1 MELVD
6 NGMCFACGTQNT
18 DGLQLQFDV
27 FEEGK
32 RVEATFLPSPKYQGW
47 KGIVHGG
54 IIATLLDETMAKVAQ
69 ALSIKVMTAALDI
82 RFKNP
87 AKISEPIITRAEVT
101 GKAKNILYIKATA
114 LAPDGTVV
122 AIAQGKLMRQ
132 EVDRPGKREG
142 SSL

>member
-1 MELVD
+1 M
-6 NGMCFACGTQNT
+6 
-18 DGLQLQFDV
+18 
-27 FEEGK
+27 
-32 RVEATFLPSPKYQGW
+32 EATFLPSPKYQGW

-69 ALSIKVMTAALDI
+69 ALNIKVMTAALDI

>member
-1 MELVD
+1 
-6 NGMCFACGTQNT
+6 
-18 DGLQLQFDV
+18 LQLRFDV

-32 RVEATFLPSPKYQGW
+32 RVETTFLPSPKYQGW

-69 ALSIKVMTAALDI
+69 ALDIKVMTAGLDI

-87 AKISEPIITRAEVT
+87 AKVSEPIITRAEMT
-101 GKAKNILYIKATA
+101 GKAKNILYITATA
-114 LAPDGTVV
+114 LGPNGTVV